1 MVEKIEEIKILDLI
15 YSSIDN
21 INELLSDDM
30 KLSKDRKTPL
40 YGEQGSLD
48 SISLINLIVAV
59 EESIE
64 EELGESI
71 TLANEKAM
79 SLEQSPFRNVG
90 PLCDYIISIL
100 KENGIR

>member
-90 PLCDYIISIL
+90 SLCDYIISIL

>member
-79 SLEQSPFRNVG
+79 SLEHSPFRNVG
-90 PLCDYIISIL
+90 SLCDYIISIL
-100 KENGIR
+100 KENEIG